1 MKTRACTSAV
11 ARFAFLAAAAIFPA
25 SGWTQDAPADARGP
39 DYSDG
44 IDHNHMPGMDMLD
57 NAAIGML
64 LIDQLEVTH
73 GDGGS
78 GQRWE
83 MQGWYGNDLDKL
95 WLRSEGER
103 SGGRTADADLEASWS
118 HAVAPYWD
126 TQLGVRHDFG
136 HGPARDWAAFGI
148 AGLAPYFFETQAT
161 LYVGPSRRTA
171 ARLRTDYDV
180 LFTQRLILQP
190 ELEVNFYGRADLQR
204 EIGSGLS
211 DARLGLR
218 LRYEFRRQ
226 FAPYVGVSW
235 TRRFGDTAGLAR
247 AAGEAVFDHQWVAG
261 VRIWF

>member
-1 MKTRACTSAV
+1 MKARACTSAV

-44 IDHNHMPGMDMLD
+44 IDHNHMPGMEMLD
-57 NAAIGML
+57 DAAIGTL
-64 LIDQLEVTH
+64 LIDQLEFIH
-73 GDGGS
+73 GDGGT

-83 MQGWYGNDLDKL
+83 MQGWYGNDVDKL

-103 SGGRTADADLEASWS
+103 RGGRIDDADLEAFWS
-118 HAVAPYWD
+118 RAFAAYWD
-126 TQLGVRHDFG
+126 TQLGVRHDYG
-136 HGPARDWAAFGI
+136 TGSARDWAAFGI
-148 AGLAPYFFETQAT
+148 EGLAPYFFETQAAI
-161 LYVGPSRRTA
+161 YVGSSGRTA
-171 ARLRTDYDV
+171 ARLRADYDV

-190 ELEVNFYGRADLQR
+190 ELEVNFYGRADPRR

-218 LRYEFRRQ
+218 LRYEIRRQ

-235 TRRFGDTAGLAR
+235 TRRFGDSAGLAQATG
-247 AAGEAVFDHQWVAG
+247 AAILDRQWVAG
-261 VRIWF
+261 VRVWF